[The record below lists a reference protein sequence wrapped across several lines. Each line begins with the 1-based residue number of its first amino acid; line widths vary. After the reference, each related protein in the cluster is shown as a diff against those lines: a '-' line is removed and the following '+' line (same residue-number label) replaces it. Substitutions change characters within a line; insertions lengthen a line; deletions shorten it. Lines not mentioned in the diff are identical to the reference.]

1 MPLPSPSVPTFET
14 TIPSNGKKVK
24 YRPFLVKEEK
34 VLLFVMESQPEL
46 PDQVRGVLFSDLPEE
61 TKKEFNDIYKKDL
74 VKWEEEVTNVV
85 KDILKAC
92 IISRI
97 KLEDLANFDL
107 EYLFLKIRAASVGEE
122 IKLRVTCRDDGETQV
137 TATINID
144 DVEVHKPEK
153 HSNKIML
160 SDDLG
165 LIMKYPGFK
174 QFVNITLLNNSLD
187 DTNELF
193 DLIADCVDQIF
204 QGDEVWDASDTKKSE
219 IVDFIEGMTQKQFE
233 KLQDFFTNLPRLY
246 HDFTVTNPN
255 TGVESTYRLEGL
267 QSFFG

>member
-14 TIPSNGKKVK
+14 TVPSTGKKIK

-46 PDQVRGVLFSDLPEE
+46 PDQVGGILYKDLPEPAR
-61 TKKEFNDIYKKDL
+61 KEFEDIYSKDME
-74 VKWEEEVTNVV
+74 KWEADVRNAV
-85 KDILKAC
+85 KDILKAT
-92 IISRI
+92 IISRVKI
-97 KLEDLANFDL
+97 EDLANFDL

-122 IKLRVTCRDDGETQV
+122 LKLRVTCRDDGETQV
-137 TATINID
+137 TTSINLD
-144 DVEVHKPEK
+144 DVEVQKSED

-165 LIMKYPGFK
+165 LVMKYPGFK
-174 QFVNITLLNNSLD
+174 QFVDITLLEKSMN
-187 DTNELF
+187 DTEELF
-193 DLIADCVDQIF
+193 DLLADCVDQIF
-204 QGDEVWDASDTKKSE
+204 EGDQVWESTDLKKSE
-219 IVDFIEGMTQKQFE
+219 IVEFIEKMTQKQFE
-233 KLQDFFTNLPRLY
+233 KLQAFFTSLPRLY
-246 HDFTVTNPN
+246 HDFKVTNPN